1 MTLAAC
7 SLALVTRPWDPE
19 AWSLQLFTID
29 KNLWAK
35 LLPAVTH
42 DLELSRDGQQLSR
55 ASVTNFY
62 CEFFH
67 TLNLIGFCSSGNHS
81 PQGSSDILC
90 SPGSL

>member
-7 SLALVTRPWDPE
+7 CLSLVACPRDPE
-19 AWSLQLFTID
+19 AWRLQLFSIN
-29 KNLWAK
+29 KNLGTKA
-35 LLPAVTH
+35 LPTIAH
-42 DLELSRDGQQLSR
+42 DLELSRDGLQLAR
-55 ASVTNFY
+55 ASVTNVYF
-62 CEFFH
+62 ELFH